1 MCCLSG
7 VLMTMARAVVDCQMM
22 HRDTNPE
29 STHKANLAP
38 RGHLDATNNPDIAR
52 DWWATDPDA
61 GIGISL
67 AQSGLVALDIDPRN
81 GGDETLAKIESQHG
95 VLYSDCVAVTQSGG
109 EHRLFRAEENTSIQ
123 VA

>member
-1 MCCLSG
+1 MLPVWG
-7 VLMTMARAVVDCQMM
+7 VNDDGSCRCGLPNDA
-22 HRDTNPE
+22 PG
-29 STHKANLAP
+29 HKPGKHPQANLAP

-109 EHRLFRAEENTSIQ
+109 EHRLFRAEKTHRIQ